1 VLHASRGRAGAGAV
15 GVVGV
20 LVAVVAAALL
30 SSAGPASADPTP
42 SPSPSATAPASADT
56 DKADPTKTD
65 PAKPD
70 PTKTDP
76 ATSDA
81 ARAAQLA
88 ADQAAAAMDAHD
100 TAELIAATQA
110 LLEAQADLAR
120 ARSDLLTARAELA
133 AAQAADAAA
142 QIDLETTAMAEQRA
156 VRDLAAVQARVI
168 LHEDVLG
175 RLASAAYRS
184 SGILGEWA
192 LVLGSDTPN
201 QLADRLATLQS
212 VGSAGNSIIAQL
224 DADRADLTYSLAHLT
239 ATREAL
245 EIAREQA
252 AQTLLDKMATE
263 KQAASAEHQLAVLVT
278 ARAAAL
284 ATAQQA
290 VTGDNFQY
298 QTMLGESDS
307 LSARIIG
314 LAAHLAKGKNPP
326 QGTGHM
332 DRPGRGVVT
341 SPYGM
346 RMHPILHYVKLHT
359 GIDFAVADGI
369 SYAADDG
376 VVLITEFNVA
386 YGNMTVID
394 HGTVG
399 GVHMTTLYAHQAA
412 FGVRPGDHVVKGQPI
427 GVIGETGYA
436 TGPHLHFEVRLNGG
450 VVNPAPYLQNAPMPP
465 LLKGSRAHLTAP

>member
-1 VLHASRGRAGAGAV
+1 VGAV
-15 GVVGV
+15 V
-20 LVAVVAAALL
+20 AALL
-30 SSAGPASADPTP
+30 SSGVPASASPTP
-42 SPSPSATAPASADT
+42 SPSPSATGASPQATGGTHPPDT
-56 DKADPTKTD
+56 HTPDTHKPD
-65 PAKPD
+65 PAK
-70 PTKTDP
+70 TDQ
-76 ATSDA
+76 A
-81 ARAAQLA
+81 AADKLA

-110 LLEAQADLAR
+110 LQQAQADLVRAR
-120 ARSDLLTARAELA
+120 AELVTARAELA

-156 VRDLAAVQARVI
+156 VRDLAAVRSRLV

-184 SGILGEWA
+184 SGVLGEWA

-212 VGSAGNSIIAQL
+212 VGSAGNSIIAEL
-224 DADRADLTYSLAHLT
+224 DQDRADLTYSLSHLT

-252 AQTLLDKMATE
+252 AQTLLDKVATE
-263 KQAASAEHQLAVLVT
+263 QQAALAEHELAVLVT
-278 ARAAAL
+278 ARTDAL
-284 ATAQQA
+284 ATAQEA
-290 VTGDNFQY
+290 VSADNVQY

-307 LSARIIG
+307 LTARIIG
-314 LAAHLAKGKNPP
+314 LAAKLAKGKNPP

-332 DRPGRGVVT
+332 DRPGRAVVT
-341 SPYGM
+341 SPYGK

-412 FGVRPGDHVVKGQPI
+412 FGVRPGDRVIKGQPI

-436 TGPHLHFEVRLNGG
+436 TGPHLHFEVRINGG
-450 VVNPAPYLQNAPMPP
+450 VVNPAPFLANAPMPP
-465 LLKGSRAHLTAP
+465 LLKGSRAHLTSP

>member
-1 VLHASRGRAGAGAV
+1 
-15 GVVGV
+15 
-20 LVAVVAAALL
+20 
-30 SSAGPASADPTP
+30 
-42 SPSPSATAPASADT
+42 
-56 DKADPTKTD
+56 
-65 PAKPD
+65 
-70 PTKTDP
+70 
-76 ATSDA
+76 
-81 ARAAQLA
+81 
-88 ADQAAAAMDAHD
+88 
-100 TAELIAATQA
+100 
-110 LLEAQADLAR
+110 
-120 ARSDLLTARAELA
+120 
-133 AAQAADAAA
+133 
-142 QIDLETTAMAEQRA
+142 
-156 VRDLAAVQARVI
+156 
-168 LHEDVLG
+168 
-175 RLASAAYRS
+175 
-184 SGILGEWA
+184 
-192 LVLGSDTPN
+192 
-201 QLADRLATLQS
+201 LADRLATLQS
-212 VGSAGNSIIAQL
+212 VGSAGNSIIAEL
-224 DADRADLTYSLAHLT
+224 DQDRADLTYSLAHLT

-263 KQAASAEHQLAVLVT
+263 KQAASAEHQQAVLVT

-290 VTGDNFQY
+290 VTGDNVQY

>member
-1 VLHASRGRAGAGAV
+1 V
-15 GVVGV
+15 GVV
-20 LVAVVAAALL
+20 LTALL
-30 SSAGPASADPTP
+30 SSAVPASADPTAT
-42 SPSPSATAPASADT
+42 PSPSATGATPATADDHT
-56 DKADPTKTD
+56 
-65 PAKPD
+65 PD
-70 PTKTDP
+70 PTNTRRATGDP
-76 ATSDA
+76 TTADQT
-81 ARAAQLA
+81 A
-88 ADQAAAAMDAHD
+88 ADQAAMDAHD
-100 TAELIAATQA
+100 TAELIAATLA
-110 LLEAQADLAR
+110 LQQAQADLVRAR
-120 ARSDLLTARAELA
+120 ADLVTARAELA

-142 QIDLETTAMAEQRA
+142 QINLETTAMAEQRA
-156 VRDLAAVQARVI
+156 VRDLAAVQARVV

-184 SGILGEWA
+184 NGVLGEWA

-212 VGSAGNSIIAQL
+212 VGSAGNAIIAEL
-224 DADRADLTYSLAHLT
+224 DQDRADLTYSLAHLT
-239 ATREAL
+239 ATREVL
-245 EIAREQA
+245 ETAREQA
-252 AQTLLDKMATE
+252 ARTLLDKVAIE
-263 KQAASAEHQLAVLVT
+263 KQAALAEHELAVLVT

-284 ATAQQA
+284 ATAEQA
-290 VTGDNFQY
+290 ASDDRVQY
-298 QTMLGESDS
+298 QAMLGESGA
-307 LSARIIG
+307 LATRIIS
-314 LAAHLAKGKNPP
+314 LAAKLAKGKHPP
-326 QGTGHM
+326 RGTGHM

-436 TGPHLHFEVRLNGG
+436 TGPHLHFEVRIDGG
-450 VVNPAPYLQNAPMPP
+450 VVNPTPFLEDAPMPP
-465 LLKGSRAHLTAP
+465 LLRGSRAADRALNVT

>member
-1 VLHASRGRAGAGAV
+1 V
-15 GVVGV
+15 GVVGGVV
-20 LVAVVAAALL
+20 LATLLGTGMPANADANANPTAASS
-30 SSAGPASADPTP
+30 SSAATADRATADKKTADP
-42 SPSPSATAPASADT
+42 AG
-56 DKADPTKTD
+56 
-65 PAKPD
+65 
-70 PTKTDP
+70 
-76 ATSDA
+76 
-81 ARAAQLA
+81 
-88 ADQAAAAMDAHD
+88 ADQAAMDAHD
-100 TAELIAATQA
+100 TAALIAATLA
-110 LLEAQADLAR
+110 LQEAQADLSRAR
-120 ARSDLLTARAELA
+120 ADLVTARAELV

-142 QIDLETTAMAEQRA
+142 QIDLETTATAEQRA
-156 VRDLAAVQARVI
+156 VRDLATVQARI
-168 LHEDVLG
+168 ALHEGVLG

-184 SGILGEWA
+184 SGVLGEWA

-212 VGSAGNSIIAQL
+212 VGSAGNALIAEL
-224 DADRADLTYSLAHLT
+224 DLDRADLTYSLAHLK

-245 EIAREQA
+245 EAAREQA
-252 AQTLLDKMATE
+252 AQTLLAKVAVE
-263 KQAASAEHQLAVLVT
+263 KQAALAEGRLTVLVT
-278 ARAAAL
+278 ERAAAM
-284 ATAQQA
+284 ATAEQA
-290 VTGDNFQY
+290 ARDDSVQY
-298 QTMLGESDS
+298 QTMLGVSGS
-307 LSARIIG
+307 LAARIVG
-314 LAAHLAKGKNPP
+314 LAAKLAKGKNPP

-412 FGVRPGDHVVKGQPI
+412 FGVRPGDHVIKGQPI

-436 TGPHLHFEVRLNGG
+436 TGPHLHFEVRINGS
-450 VVNPAPYLQNAPMPP
+450 VVNPAPFLVNAPMPP
-465 LLKGSRAHLTAP
+465 PLKGSRARVTGP